1 MRHCSRIGATR
12 LFSLSHPFD
21 ILCRP
26 GIVQPMRESPSH
38 LLRNPIGFL
47 LLPQFAVMALA
58 SAIEPLRIAN
68 RYLREPY
75 RWQLLSLQGN
85 AVVDDN
91 GIPIAPHATF
101 ADSAELGTLIVCAD
115 IRPERFYSRTLRQQL
130 HALDRMGATL
140 GALDTGAFILAR
152 AGLLD
157 GHRVTAHWE
166 VIEAFRERFPRIAV
180 AQSLFEVGPSR
191 MTCAGGTAALD
202 MMLNAIAADHGAALA
217 NRVAEHCLHDRIR
230 SGDAPQRM
238 ALPLRSRI
246 HHPRLAQAVAYLES
260 VLDRPVANPELARRC
275 SLSVRQ
281 MLRLFQEHLGEGPAH
296 YHRRLRL
303 DHARTLLRN
312 AAMTVTDVAMASGFE
327 SVAHFCRA
335 YRTAHGKSPGDDRR
349 SEGPARPLLRDRLA

>member
-1 MRHCSRIGATR
+1 MRLLPA
-12 LFSLSHPFD
+12 P
-21 ILCRP
+21 
-26 GIVQPMRESPSH
+26 

-47 LLPQFAVMALA
+47 LLPQFAVIALA

-68 RYLREPY
+68 RYLRNHY
-75 RWQLLSLQGN
+75 RWSLLSLQGDP
-85 AVVDDN
+85 VMDDN
-91 GIPIAPHATF
+91 GIPIAPHA
-101 ADSAELGTLIVCAD
+101 ALAESGPLGTLIVCAD
-115 IRPERFYSRTLRQQL
+115 IKPERYYSRSLRQQL
-130 HALDRMGATL
+130 HALDRQGATL
-140 GALDTGAFILAR
+140 GAMDTGAFILAR

-157 GHRVTAHWE
+157 RCRVTAHWE

-202 MMLNAIAADHGAALA
+202 MMLSAMASDHGTTLA

-238 ALPLRSRI
+238 ALPLRTRI
-246 HHPRLAQAVAYLES
+246 HHPRLAQAVQHLES
-260 VLDRPVANPELARRC
+260 LHERSVSNDELAHLC
-275 SLSVRQ
+275 GLSVRQ
-281 MLRLFQEHLGEGPAH
+281 LLRLFREHLGEGPAH

-312 AAMTVTDVAMASGFE
+312 NPMTVTEVALASGFE

-335 YRTAHGKSPGDDRR
+335 YRIAHGHSPGEDRR
-349 SEGPARPLLRDRLA
+349 SDYPPHPLQRDRLA